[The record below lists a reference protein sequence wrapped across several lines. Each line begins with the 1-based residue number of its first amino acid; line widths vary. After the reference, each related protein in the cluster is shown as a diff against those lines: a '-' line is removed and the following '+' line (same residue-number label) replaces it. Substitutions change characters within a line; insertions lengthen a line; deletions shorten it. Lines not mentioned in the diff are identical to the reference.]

1 MKVDG
6 VKENT
11 ATFSVVP
18 TKNSAVTGPLKV
30 SVTAKIDGTSN
41 PANYLQVG
49 AIPLDD
55 GVTEQVVVRVLPAI
69 APGNAGRFV
78 RLRVSAP

>member
-41 PANYLQVG
+41 PANYL
-49 AIPLDD
+49 
-55 GVTEQVVVRVLPAI
+55 
-69 APGNAGRFV
+69 
-78 RLRVSAP
+78 